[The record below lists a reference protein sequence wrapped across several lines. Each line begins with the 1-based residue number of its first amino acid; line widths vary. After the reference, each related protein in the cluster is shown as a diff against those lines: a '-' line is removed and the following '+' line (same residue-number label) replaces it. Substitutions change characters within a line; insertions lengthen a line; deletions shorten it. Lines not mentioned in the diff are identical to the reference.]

1 MIVCAPLTDFDATE
15 WLTSLHNAEVSPVHA
30 MTLYRH
36 LRMCGCFSA
45 RAEHNAKS
53 LAWDDV
59 RTKVCNAVVQ
69 IASDSEAGEYIRY
82 PLKYI
87 LDERTL
93 QDFIKSFQY
102 NEHAFHHTDERTQ
115 VWWEERVETSDEYP
129 SDLDWD
135 DVWAHVAH
143 DTIEIAPSAVRSE
156 EEWISNLE
164 RVLHTTGL
172 LALEWSLAGGWNTG
186 VANALVDGA
195 ARANQEL
202 NEVTRWDAGVLG
214 LNKSVVLQL
223 GKKIATLSGYCESVS
238 PIVFVCTSNIT
249 PLMPIAHEWF
259 HALDHALTK
268 HNGFMLSDEK
278 IPETHPYKKDL
289 NTLLTGLTVSD
300 VEADCNDVISH
311 VYSTLEER
319 LDETRYG
326 RDAINLVYANL
337 QSTSITNTQSRSIFT
352 KLEECLNKHPHIL
365 SASYRAAHLAA
376 HVDLLCNLKN
386 SLAKKQSMWV
396 EYAQRCQ
403 FHMARSSDQMS
414 QNFKNY
420 LLWPSEQLAHSFE
433 VMGGE
438 NRVAFSSPQQS
449 LRYPLEWEQNL
460 QRAHWNEF
468 FAALQPWWDAKNG
481 IVSLKNKIDQKRGV
495 ETRSR
500 KREVK

>member
-1 MIVCAPLTDFDATE
+1 MIICAPLAHFDVTQ
-15 WLTSLHNAEVSPVHA
+15 WLISLQNAEVSPVHA

-45 RAEHNAKS
+45 RAEHNAFS

-59 RTKVCNAVVQ
+59 RTKICNAVVQ
-69 IASDSEAGEYIRY
+69 ISSDSDAQDYLRY

-87 LDERTL
+87 MDERTI
-93 QDFIKSFQY
+93 QDFTKSFKF
-102 NEHAFHHTDERTQ
+102 NEHALHHTDERVQ
-115 VWWEERVETSDEYP
+115 VWWGERTGDVEYP
-129 SDLDWD
+129 NDLDWA
-135 DVWAHVAH
+135 DVWAHVSH
-143 DTIEIAPSAVRSE
+143 DAIEIAPSAVRSE
-156 EEWISNLE
+156 KEWISNLE

-172 LALEWSLAGGWNTG
+172 LALEWPLAGGWNTG
-186 VANALVDGA
+186 VSNALVDGA
-195 ARANQEL
+195 ERANQEL
-202 NEVTRWDAGVLG
+202 NEVTGWDAGVLG

-223 GKKIATLSGYCESVS
+223 GKKMTTLSGYCASVY
-238 PIVFVCTSNIT
+238 PVAFVCTSSTT

-268 HNGFMLSDEK
+268 HYGFMLSDNY

-289 NTLLTGLTVSD
+289 NALLTGLTASD
-300 VEADCNDVISH
+300 VAGDCNDVISN

-326 RDAINLVYANL
+326 RDAINLVYAHL
-337 QSTSITNTQSRSIFT
+337 QFNPITNTQSRSIFF

-376 HVDLLCNLKN
+376 HVDLLCNLRN
-386 SLAKKQSMWV
+386 CVADKQSIWV

-403 FHMARSSDQMS
+403 FHMVRSTDKMS
-414 QNFKNY
+414 QDFKDY

-438 NRVAFSSPQQS
+438 NRVAFSTPTQS
-449 LRYPLEWEQNL
+449 LRYPLEWEQNI
-460 QRAHWNEF
+460 QRTHWNAF
-468 FAALQPWWDAKNG
+468 FSALQPWWDAKNG
-481 IVSLKNKIDQKRGV
+481 IVSLKNKIAQKRQVVPQQQKLGA
-495 ETRSR
+495 
-500 KREVK
+500 K